1 MAGNTD
7 MSDDHDHD
15 HDDVDPVD
23 SVFKALN
30 DPSRRLLLD
39 RLRERDGQ
47 TLGELCNHLP
57 SMTRYGVMN
66 HLRVLTEAHLLS
78 TVTVGRRKH
87 HYLNPVPI
95 RLIHDRWISHF
106 TEPLVTGLADLAFA
120 ANREHREQKEQS
132 VPIPSH
138 RYQTYVRCTPEDAW
152 TAITDGDSTVR
163 YFYGTRVE
171 STWVPGESLRYLA
184 PDGSVVAD
192 GQVIAV
198 DAPKQLEMT
207 FHPRWDPALEE
218 EGAAHM
224 AWIVDEAD
232 GLTRITVEYY
242 DLAADSRQASDF
254 MSGIPLIVAGLK
266 TLLETGRPLA
276 SSAH

>member
-1 MAGNTD
+1 MARSGNVPND
-7 MSDDHDHD
+7 E
-15 HDDVDPVD
+15 DVESVN

-39 RLRERDGQ
+39 RLRQQDGQ
-47 TLGELCNHLP
+47 TLGELCAHLP

-66 HLRVLTEAHLLS
+66 HLRVLADAHLVT
-78 TVTVGRRKH
+78 TVTAGRNKH

-95 RLIHDRWISHF
+95 RLIHDRWISNF
-106 TEPLVTGLADLAFA
+106 TEPMVGGLAALGVTYA
-120 ANREHREQKEQS
+120 AHREPKEQT
-132 VPIPSH
+132 VPVPSH
-138 RYQTYVRCTPEDAW
+138 RYQTFVRCTPNDAW

-171 STWVPGESLRYLA
+171 STWVPGEPLRYLA

-192 GQVIAV
+192 GDVIAA
-198 DAPKQLEMT
+198 DAPHRLEMT
-207 FHPRWDPALEE
+207 FHPRWDPALES

-224 AWIVDEAD
+224 AWIVDESD

-242 DLAADSRQASDF
+242 DLAADSKQAADF
-254 MSGIPLIVAGLK
+254 MAGVPLIVAGLK
-266 TLLETGRPLA
+266 TLLETGQPLVSTA
-276 SSAH
+276 P